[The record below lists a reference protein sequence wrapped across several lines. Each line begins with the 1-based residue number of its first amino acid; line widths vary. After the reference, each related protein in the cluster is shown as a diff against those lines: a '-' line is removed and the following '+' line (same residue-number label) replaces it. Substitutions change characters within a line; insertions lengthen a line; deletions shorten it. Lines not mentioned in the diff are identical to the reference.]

1 MYPLVASLAAIIA
14 LLFFQGQRSAIRRN
28 GKRLPRPPG
37 TLPLAGNG
45 IWFLQP
51 RHKLLDWF
59 VHCERLVGFSTF
71 EISVPSLP
79 PGIVINDPA
88 NVEHVLKNN
97 DIFIKGEFF
106 RIRSWDLFG
115 SGIINADGELWKTQ
129 RKAGLRFF
137 SNANLK
143 TFIEDVLPPILADTE
158 ESLDDASRRGNVI
171 DLQTVLLDL
180 TTRLMGNMAYDMDM
194 PASLPF
200 SKSFDFASGATGER
214 FQNPFWKL
222 KEFLLGA
229 SLRRAVLDVKTFG
242 NRIVFE
248 ASQKR
253 EDKGGMSKKDTVEN
267 SDLLQNN
274 LINSLL
280 DHIDDQ
286 QVVADAA
293 MNYLSAGIDTT
304 AQSLTWTLYL
314 LMRHPDAQEKI
325 LSELRSTFVGAE
337 DELSLSFDTV
347 QTSYLPYTAA
357 VFNESLRFYPPVP
370 IELKESTVE
379 TTFPDGTWL
388 PKGSVVMWA
397 TWAMGRSKTTWGD
410 DADEFRPERWLV
422 AGDEGE
428 PLTVKTMS
436 AFAFPVFNGG
446 PRACLGKKMAE
457 LLGVRVL
464 ASLIWKYDFAEVYD
478 KETTPGETPKER
490 RSQNSLTLPMEG
502 GLPCYIRRRDSR
514 ARESL

>member
-1 MYPLVASLAAIIA
+1 MYTVVACLLVIVICWFL
-14 LLFFQGQRSAIRRN
+14 QGQRSAIRRN

-59 VHCERLVGFSTF
+59 VRCERLVGFSTF

-106 RIRSWDLFG
+106 RVRSWDLFG
-115 SGIINADGELWKTQ
+115 NGIINADGDLWKIQ

-137 SNANLK
+137 NNTNLK
-143 TFIEDVLPPILADTE
+143 TFIEDLLPRIFADTE
-158 ESLDDASRRGNVI
+158 NCLDNASRRGSVI
-171 DLQTVLLDL
+171 DLQVVLLDL
-180 TTRLMGNMAYDMDM
+180 TTRLLGNMAYDMDM

-200 SKSFDFASGATGER
+200 SKSFDLASGATGER

-222 KEFLLGA
+222 KELVLGA
-229 SLRRAVLDVKTFG
+229 PFRKAIFDVKTFG
-242 NRIVFE
+242 NSIVS
-248 ASQKR
+248 AAIQKR
-253 EDKGGMSKKDTVEN
+253 RKQSSASKNGVIEN
-267 SDLLQNN
+267 LNPLQNN
-274 LINSLL
+274 LIDSLL
-280 DHIDDQ
+280 DHIDDR

-293 MNYLSAGIDTT
+293 MNYLSAGMDTT
-304 AQSLTWTLYL
+304 AQSLTWTFYL
-314 LMRHPDAQEKI
+314 LMRHPDAQNRI
-325 LSELRSTFVGAE
+325 LSELLSTFAE
-337 DELSLSFDTV
+337 AKDELPLSFDNV
-347 QTSYLPYTAA
+347 QPSSLPYIAA

-370 IELKESTVE
+370 VELKESIAE

-397 TWAMGRSKTTWGD
+397 TWAMGRSKKTWGD
-410 DADEFRPERWLV
+410 DADEFRPERWLTAV
-422 AGDEGE
+422 DEGQA
-428 PLTVKTMS
+428 LTLKTVS

-446 PRACLGKKMAE
+446 PRACLGKRMAE
-457 LLGVRVL
+457 LLAVHVV
-464 ASLIWKYDFAEVYD
+464 ASLIWKYEFTEVFD
-478 KETTPGETPKER
+478 KEIQPGQIPKER

-502 GLPCYIRRRDSR
+502 GLPCHVRRKD
-514 ARESL
+514 AWT